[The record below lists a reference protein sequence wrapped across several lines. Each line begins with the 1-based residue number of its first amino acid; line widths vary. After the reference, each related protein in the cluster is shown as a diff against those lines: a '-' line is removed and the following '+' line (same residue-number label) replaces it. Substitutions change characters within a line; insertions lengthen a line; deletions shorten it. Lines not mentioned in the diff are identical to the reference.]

1 MHWIDHGY
9 ISLWEIYAPAAKE
22 SPNALFAFEHGE
34 FATGAIKEIVETGA
48 LTCLPKGQ
56 RPTMVNSIGVVRKHT
71 QINSASWSTLGE
83 KNIKEGLRDLLVVD
97 EVRLACFL

>member
-56 RPTMVNSIGVVRKHT
+56 RPTMVNSIGVDRKTHSNKFRPV
-71 QINSASWSTLGE
+71 INIGSKTYLG
-83 KNIKEGLRDLLVVD
+83 GSS
-97 EVRLACFL
+97 RLACRG